1 MNWRITNKQLL
12 TAPFAILVVLTLLFS
27 FGLHSVQVAHSHPN
41 HAEHQGHT
49 HGESQEHKSSGSTL
63 GEYMHAADKKLLL
76 ILAALSMLALG
87 LVTTLSSSWEHFIL
101 HKNLLLCTFF
111 KKSRETALSTHN
123 YLKWCFCKGI
133 LHPKLH

>member
-1 MNWRITNKQLL
+1 MNWRIINKQLF

-49 HGESQEHKSSGSTL
+49 HGESQEHESNGTAL

-76 ILAALSMLALG
+76 ILATISMLALG
-87 LVTTLSSSWEHFIL
+87 FVTTLFGSWEQFIL

-111 KKSRETALSTHN
+111 KKSREIVLSTHN
-123 YLKWCFCKGI
+123 YLERCFCRGI